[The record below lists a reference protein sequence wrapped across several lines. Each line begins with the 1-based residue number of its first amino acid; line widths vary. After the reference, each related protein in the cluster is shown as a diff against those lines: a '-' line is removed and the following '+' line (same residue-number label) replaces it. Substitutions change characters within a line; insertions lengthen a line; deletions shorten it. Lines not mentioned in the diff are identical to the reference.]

1 MPKRVRHF
9 RIGDYMKKTS
19 IGGEALIEGVMMR
32 GPDEIA
38 IAIRKPDGEIAVEK
52 KPLKTLAKRHKIF
65 KTPIIRGAVGLFESM
80 VIGVKSLMHSAEFV
94 ELDEEE
100 NKESKFDKFLERVF
114 GDKIKDAIVY
124 FSVIIALAMGIGLFI
139 LLPNLL
145 AGFLNFNKNTASGV
159 LYYNLFEGVLRI
171 FLFVGYIILVSRMKD
186 IARVFM
192 YHGAEHKTIHCY
204 EHEEELT
211 VENVRK
217 YTTRHPRCGTAFMFV
232 VMIISILVFSLVGWG
247 NIFMNILFRLLLLP
261 LVAGLSYEV
270 IKFAGRSDSAISK
283 IVSAP
288 GLALQRFTTREPDDS
303 QIEVAI
309 EALKNV
315 IVEDTEADKW

>member
-1 MPKRVRHF
+1 
-9 RIGDYMKKTS
+9 MKKTS

-38 IAIRKPDGEIAVEK
+38 IAIRKPDGEITVEK
-52 KPLKTLAKRHKIF
+52 KPLKTLAKRHKFF

-124 FSVIIALAMGIGLFI
+124 LSVIIALAMGIGLFI

-217 YTTRHPRCGTAFMFV
+217 FTTRHPRCGTAFMFV

-315 IVEDTEADKW
+315 IVEDSESDKW

>member
-1 MPKRVRHF
+1 
-9 RIGDYMKKTS
+9 
-19 IGGEALIEGVMMR
+19 
-32 GPDEIA
+32 
-38 IAIRKPDGEIAVEK
+38 
-52 KPLKTLAKRHKIF
+52 
-65 KTPIIRGAVGLFESM
+65 M

-94 ELDEEE
+94 ELDEGE

-145 AGFLNFNKNTASGV
+145 ASILNFNKHTASVV

-247 NIFMNILFRLLLLP
+247 NIFMNIIFRLLLLP

-270 IKFAGRSDSAISK
+270 IKFAGRSDSVISK

-309 EALKNV
+309 EALKGV
-315 IVEDTEADKW
+315 IVEDSEADKW

>member
-1 MPKRVRHF
+1 
-9 RIGDYMKKTS
+9 MKKTS

-32 GPDEIA
+32 GPEEIA
-38 IAIRKPDGEIAVEK
+38 IAIRKADGEITVEK
-52 KPLKTLAKRHKIF
+52 KPLRTLAKRHKFF

-80 VIGVKSLMHSAEFV
+80 VIGVKALMHSAEFV

-100 NKESKFDKFLERVF
+100 NKESKFDKFLEKIF
-114 GDKIKDAIVY
+114 GDKLKDAIVY

-145 AGFLNFNKNTASGV
+145 ASILKFNKHTASGV

-270 IKFAGRSDSAISK
+270 IKFAGRSDSTLSK

-288 GLALQRFTTREPDDS
+288 GLALQRFTTIEPDDS

-315 IVEDTEADKW
+315 IVEDSEADKW

>member
-1 MPKRVRHF
+1 
-9 RIGDYMKKTS
+9 
-19 IGGEALIEGVMMR
+19 L
-32 GPDEIA
+32 
-38 IAIRKPDGEIAVEK
+38 
-52 KPLKTLAKRHKIF
+52 
-65 KTPIIRGAVGLFESM
+65 
-80 VIGVKSLMHSAEFV
+80 
-94 ELDEEE
+94 
-100 NKESKFDKFLERVF
+100 
-114 GDKIKDAIVY
+114 
-124 FSVIIALAMGIGLFI
+124 GIGLFI
-139 LLPNLL
+139 LIPNLL
-145 AGFLNFNKNTASGV
+145 ASLLSFNKSTASGV
-159 LYYNLFEGVLRI
+159 IYYNLFEGVLRI
-171 FLFVGYIILVSRMKD
+171 AIFLGYIIMVSKMKD

-217 YTTRHPRCGTAFMFV
+217 YTTRHPRCGTAFLFV

-247 NIFMNILFRLLLLP
+247 NIFINIIFRLLLLP

-270 IKFAGRSDSAISK
+270 IKFAGRSDSTFSK

-288 GLALQRFTTREPDDS
+288 GLALQYFTTKEPDDS

-315 IVEDTEADKW
+315 IVEDRDADKW